1 MKLRLLPLLLLALLL
16 TACASPAPTV
26 PVPEATVQ
34 PMTPVQTGAFLQP
47 TSPYPTPRAIS
58 SELRSLSDALRE
70 TDPSLHGSCYVT
82 DNGQYLHVNL
92 VKGKED
98 RIDIPQAEGLVL
110 HVVQYSYQDLL
121 EARDALMPYMDLLNI
136 QAISPDVINNQV
148 HVRVNPMPD
157 NADALLRSL
166 VESPEMYYIEF
177 MESVYTPS

>member
-1 MKLRLLPLLLLALLL
+1 MKFKLLPLLLLALLC
-16 TACASPAPTV
+16 TACAAPTRAV

-34 PMTPVQTGAFLQP
+34 PMTPVQTGAFQQP
-47 TSPYPTPRAIS
+47 ASPYPTPRALS
-58 SELRSLSDALRE
+58 SELRGISDALRE

-92 VKGKED
+92 VQGKED

-110 HVVQYSYQDLL
+110 HVVKYSYQDLL
-121 EARDALMPYMDLLNI
+121 DARDALMPYMGLLNI
-136 QAISPDVINNQV
+136 QAISPDVMNNQV

-157 NADALLRSL
+157 NADALVRVL

-177 MESVYTPS
+177 MESVYVLT